1 MQLSSTNAS
10 NRVDVVDLAS
20 VDPQVLSA
28 LFEINHALTT
38 LDLNEA
44 AGRVINVLARAGG
57 IVRVTLA
64 LHRQEDGD
72 LELGLSSGVGV
83 ARTRVRSVS
92 VPIVLDGRSVGT
104 VGVDVRLRSDGDEP
118 KPETLLRVV
127 GSMVAQAVRLR
138 RLRTPS
144 RPPDVPARSL
154 HERLD
159 AVEKEALTEAL
170 AHARG
175 NRARAARLLG
185 TTERIFNYRVRKHGI
200 DWRRFRSGATIS

>member
-20 VDPQVLSA
+20 ADPQVLSA

-83 ARTRVRSVS
+83 GRTRVRSVS
-92 VPIVLDGRSVGT
+92 VPIVLDGRSAGT

-170 AHARG
+170 ALARG